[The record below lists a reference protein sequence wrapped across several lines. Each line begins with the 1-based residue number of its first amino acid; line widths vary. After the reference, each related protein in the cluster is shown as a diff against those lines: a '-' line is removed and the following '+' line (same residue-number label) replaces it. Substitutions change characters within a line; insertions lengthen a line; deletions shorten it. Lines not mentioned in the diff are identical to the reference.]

1 MANCGSHSSK
11 GKKDKRRKRKPITRR
26 TRPYARTRFKGEY
39 SSEWQ
44 EIHFPQVLGEPYFIG
59 QNVSIAPSSYEEMHD
74 IVGFKKLSFNPVHHT
89 KYEGETQRLPSGY
102 TQALGVVS
110 LPGSYTP
117 DALAWLKANVPMPPG
132 DVLNDLAARAQ
143 EQFEEST
150 PIDTNLAV
158 FIAELLVAVV
168 DIIKSLQKLIKLL
181 VRMGT
186 YYKYELERL
195 LKKGLSDQDSHWL
208 AWNFAVKPFL
218 SDCRKLIC
226 SAEKARKRLIWLQR
240 HNGVPTI
247 VRNRKRDAWV
257 PKQTEFLFDTA
268 QDYYTGFAP
277 PPPLI
282 PIVVS
287 NATPMNIYISIEE
300 YKLDFAAQ
308 GLVLFE
314 IPAWIL
320 EQPPAVD
327 VIWQSMQGMFN
338 PLEFLWELTPFS
350 WLIDWFLTYQSKL
363 WTNLGDIS
371 PISDAKLL
379 ESSHSLKMTCRWKL
393 YSVHQETF
401 EKTDLG
407 SGSYKLYTRRPGL
420 PYSEVSPFRVPW
432 EWYNASIL
440 TALLTQ
446 WGRRR

>member
-1 MANCGSHSSK
+1 MADCGSHSSK
-11 GKKDKRRKRKPITRR
+11 GKKKKKRAGVPKVRSQRPVARSR
-26 TRPYARTRFKGEY
+26 TKGEY

-44 EIHFPQVLGEPYFIG
+44 EIHFPQVVGQPYSIG
-59 QNVSIAPSSYEEMHD
+59 QNVQIAPSRYEEMHD
-74 IVGFKKLSFNPVHHT
+74 VAGFRKMSFNPVHHT
-89 KYEGETQRLPSGY
+89 VYEGTTERLPSGY
-102 TQALGVVS
+102 TTALGVVS

-117 DALAWLKANVPMPPG
+117 DALSWLRSNVPLPPG
-132 DVLNDLAARAQ
+132 TVLNDLAAMAF
-143 EQFEEST
+143 EHFEETT
-150 PIDTNLAV
+150 PVDTNLAV

-181 VRMGT
+181 RRMGA

-247 VRNRKRDAWV
+247 VRMRKQNAWQ

-287 NATPMNIYISIEE
+287 NATPINIYIRITE

-314 IPAWIL
+314 IPEWML
-320 EQPPAVD
+320 EQPPACD
-327 VIWQSMQGMFN
+327 VVWQSMQGMFN

-350 WLIDWFLTYQSKL
+350 WLVDWFLSYQAKL
-363 WTNLGDIS
+363 WTNIGDIS
-371 PISDAKLL
+371 PIPDAKVL
-379 ESSHSLKMTCRWKL
+379 ETSHSLKMTCRWEL
-393 YSVHQETF
+393 YSIHQETF

-407 SGSYKLYTRRPGL
+407 NGSYRLYTRRPGL
-420 PYSEVSPFRVPW
+420 PFSEVLPFRIPW

-440 TALLTQ
+440 VALLSQ
-446 WGRRR
+446 WKRNR